1 MTVSGGDRPAA
12 RPLWRR
18 GLRLLALLL
27 LVPYFLVDALFASA
41 LRPLFRWLGRQ
52 KFIAG
57 IARWLAGL
65 GPYPTLALFLV
76 PVIVLEPVKPIGF
89 WLMATGHF
97 WGGLL
102 FIAVGEVIKI
112 VTVEQL
118 FHFSR
123 AKLLTIPLF
132 ARVYWFVVFWLDR
145 LRALPP
151 WRAAVAVAMALKGEV
166 RRLWHS
172 LRAALDIT

>member
-1 MTVSGGDRPAA
+1 MIAPDNGAPGP

-18 GLRLLALLL
+18 ALRLLALLL

-52 KFIAG
+52 RFVAG

-97 WGGLL
+97 WGGVL

-118 FHFSR
+118 FHFSQ

-132 ARVYWFVVFWLDR
+132 ARVYWFVMFWLDR

-151 WRAAVAVAMALKGEV
+151 WQAAMRLYAALKAEI
-166 RRLWHS
+166 RRLWLS
-172 LRAALDIT
+172 LRAALDLA